1 MLNQFLDY
9 IAENQLFT
17 PKNRILLAVSGGVDS
32 MVMLDLFAQTYFNFA
47 VAHCNFG
54 LRGADSDGDAE
65 FVKQFAEKHKVL
77 YFSHLFN
84 TKEYADSQGIS
95 TQMAARDLRYAWFR
109 ELIAQEK
116 FDFLA
121 TAHHQNDN
129 LETILLNLLRGT
141 GIAGLRGI
149 LPKQG
154 KIVRPLL
161 FATRKEIREYAAQN
175 QIQWREDYSNWE
187 NKYRRNQLRN
197 EIIPILKK
205 INPNLDNS
213 IQQTAERLRAI
224 ENIFKKQVE
233 KTRKKIVKTS
243 ESVIYIA
250 IEPLQ
255 KMTEGQIQLAEI
267 LKTYQFH
274 YQQSKEIWASLDKE
288 SGKVF
293 ESSDYQLV
301 KDRQQLV
308 ITPQKDNQTIDL
320 EWQLAENQT
329 ELKTNFFEL
338 NIFQVSDLQ
347 GFIIPKNAETACL
360 DLAKLQFP
368 LQIRAWQAGD
378 YFYPLGMNQRKK
390 ISDFLIDLKIPL
402 NLKKQ
407 IFVLTSQNE
416 IVWVI
421 GYRIDNRFK
430 LTEKTHKILIINKL

>member
-1 MLNQFLDY
+1 MLNQFLDF
-9 IAENQLFT
+9 IAENQLFL
-17 PKNRILLAVSGGVDS
+17 PNQRILLAVSGGVDS
-32 MVMLDLFAQTYFNFA
+32 MVMLDLFAQSPFQFA

-54 LRGADSDGDAE
+54 LRGADADGDEA
-65 FVKQFAEKHKVL
+65 FVKQTTEKHKVL
-77 YFSHLFN
+77 YFSKLFD
-84 TKEYADSQGIS
+84 TKEYAESQGIS
-95 TQMAARDLRYAWFR
+95 TQMAARDLRYAWFN
-109 ELIAQEK
+109 ELLTKEK

-161 FATRKEIREYAAQN
+161 AATRQEIREYATQT
-175 QIQWREDYSNWE
+175 QMQWREDYSNWE

-197 EIIPILKK
+197 EIIPTLKK
-205 INPNLDNS
+205 INPNLDYS
-213 IQQTAERLRAI
+213 IQQTAERMRAI

-233 KTRKKIVKTS
+233 KTREKVINSS
-243 ESVIYIA
+243 ESVIYIQ
-250 IEPLQ
+250 IEPL
-255 KMTEGQIQLAEI
+255 KKITEGLIQLAEI
-267 LKTYQFH
+267 LKTYGFH
-274 YQQSKEIWASLDKE
+274 YQQTKEIWASLDKE

-293 ESSDYQLV
+293 ESANYQLV
-301 KDRQQLV
+301 KDRHQLV
-308 ITPQKDNQTIDL
+308 ITAQNRPHT
-320 EWQLAENQT
+320 ENSVWHIAPDQT
-329 ELKTNFFEL
+329 ELSTDFFRL
-338 NIFQVSDLQ
+338 KINQLLDLQ
-347 GFIIPKNAETACL
+347 GFTIPKQAEVACL
-360 DLAKLQFP
+360 DGEKLVFP
-368 LQIRAWQAGD
+368 LQVRAWQAGD

-407 IFVLTSQNE
+407 VFVLTSQDD

-430 LTEKTHKILIINKL
+430 FTEKTHKVLIINKL